1 MKNMN
6 NKITGC
12 VKGPGSRALEG
23 EEGVRHSKSFLKD
36 FFCAVKMLVLES
48 HNKLHNMSA
57 TSKKNTVNEVKMH

>member
-23 EEGVRHSKSFLKD
+23 EEGSDILKVD
-36 FFCAVKMLVLES
+36 FFFCAVKMLVLES
-48 HNKLHNMSA
+48 DNKLHNMSA
-57 TSKKNTVNEVKMH
+57 TSKKIL